1 MKAWEVIDGKLAY
14 CDVPMPRA
22 APGEVVIQVTHVGI
36 CGSDVAKL
44 RRPEAFALPE
54 PWRPGHEIV
63 GLDEVGQ
70 AVIVDALVPCGR
82 CGSCAVGDIHCCPD
96 LRRIGWD
103 LPGGFAEYV
112 AVPRAN
118 LRPVPAGLDPDLAV
132 LADPAAVAVHGVR
145 CSGPTPPGR
154 LAVLGAGTIGLL
166 TAAYASEI
174 GWDVTVLIRSHSRLA
189 CLTRGSPFRFVHVA
203 DAASE
208 RPFDVVVDAA
218 TGHNSQ
224 PLELALQLIR
234 DGGTVVVQ
242 NAYEP
247 GVLLQTPLR
256 SVFRRSIR
264 LVGSFSYCRRKDP
277 DDLAEALDLVRRLP
291 DISDCLTSERWPA
304 VNLPEALD
312 ALRVKDATKAV
323 LRT

>member
-1 MKAWEVIDGKLAY
+1 M
-14 CDVPMPRA
+14 
-22 APGEVVIQVTHVGI
+22 
-36 CGSDVAKL
+36 
-44 RRPEAFALPE
+44 
-54 PWRPGHEIV
+54 
-63 GLDEVGQ
+63 
-70 AVIVDALVPCGR
+70 
-82 CGSCAVGDIHCCPD
+82 
-96 LRRIGWD
+96 
-103 LPGGFAEYV
+103 
-112 AVPRAN
+112 
-118 LRPVPAGLDPDLAV
+118 
-132 LADPAAVAVHGVR
+132 
-145 CSGPTPPGR
+145 
-154 LAVLGAGTIGLL
+154 
-166 TAAYASEI
+166 
-174 GWDVTVLIRSHSRLA
+174 
-189 CLTRGSPFRFVHVA
+189 HVA